1 MVRIDTPDAL
11 PKQAP
16 EPPAL
21 HPDRRQP
28 DGSTAASANELQAAL
43 ARQAGCIGLNLPF
56 TPRLEQQFL
65 HDTAA
70 RRVKLVVR
78 RSPVMV
84 LMFVGFLIADW
95 FMVNDRLQA
104 ALVLRLGV
112 FVPLFL
118 LTVRL
123 FRRQARSASR
133 DWILAGGGILTVL
146 INLAIIVPSHNPL
159 ACAYLATLSVIV
171 VCWDSIL
178 RPAFL
183 PALVHSGLML
193 LGFAGALALLPG
205 HGGPL
210 AVPISVLLLASVVFS
225 LYGSYTLERAER
237 TAYLMWQNQRQLR
250 EQLHHA
256 HERLNQQARLDPLTQ
271 IPNRRHFDEALPRI
285 WPGATGQ
292 VCVMLL
298 DVDYFKPYND
308 HYGHPA
314 GDRCLHAVA
323 QALAQCVR
331 QPQDLIAR
339 IGGEEFAVVLRD
351 TDLTQAQEVAERI
364 RHAVHAQGLTHGFR
378 ADQPGIVTISLGLAM
393 GQPDSQAA
401 MQALVEAADRALYQ
415 AKASGRDRVS
425 VAPSACVSSVPALA
439 ASA

>member
-1 MVRIDTPDAL
+1 MHQP
-11 PKQAP
+11 QAA
-16 EPPAL
+16 ELPAL

-28 DGSTAASANELQAAL
+28 DGGTTTSAHDLQAAL
-43 ARQAGCIGLNLPF
+43 VRQAGCLGLHLSF
-56 TPRLEQQFL
+56 APRLEQQFL

-70 RRVKLVVR
+70 RRIKLITR
-78 RSPVMV
+78 RSPVVV
-84 LMFVGFLIADW
+84 LMFVGFLLADW
-95 FMVNDRLQA
+95 FMVNDRLHA
-104 ALVLRLGV
+104 ALLLRLGV
-112 FVPLFL
+112 FVPLYL

-123 FRRQARSASR
+123 FRQHARSAAR
-133 DWILAGGGILTVL
+133 DWILAGGGTLTVM
-146 INLAIIVPSHNPL
+146 INLAVIVPSPGPL

-178 RPAFL
+178 RPAFMS
-183 PALVHSGLML
+183 ALVHSGLAL
-193 LGFAGALALLPG
+193 LGFSLALALLPG

-210 AVPISVLLLASVVFS
+210 AVPIGVLLLASVVFS

-250 EQLHHA
+250 AQLHQA
-256 HERLNQQARLDPLTQ
+256 HERLHQQARLDPLTQ
-271 IPNRRHFDEALPRI
+271 IPNRRHFDETLPRI

-331 QPQDLIAR
+331 QPQDLMAR
-339 IGGEEFAVVLRD
+339 IGGEEFAVVLRN
-351 TDLTQAQEVAERI
+351 TDLPQAQEVAERI
-364 RHAVHAQGLTHGFR
+364 RSTVHALGLTHDFR
-378 ADQPGIVTISLGLAM
+378 ADHVGRVTISLGLTM
-393 GQPDSQAA
+393 GQPTSDVA
-401 MQALVEAADRALYQ
+401 MHAMVEAADQALYQ
-415 AKASGRDRVS
+415 AKATGRDRVAM
-425 VAPSACVSSVPALA
+425 VAE
-439 ASA
+439 